1 MVVWLSMR
9 AQKGGLG
16 LKKVVM
22 SLAAWISNSISR
34 SGKLMPPSVRGRVA
48 VMSVGGCELEL
59 CHISC
64 ISRDLICFLNGQVGG
79 AMEAWYHILD
89 RTRDL
94 ATRTLPRK
102 DKERVAR
109 DLVRGVILVM
119 RDCPERCNIGGSEW
133 EDDAKCVDGA

>member
-1 MVVWLSMR
+1 MR

-22 SLAAWISNSISR
+22 SIAVWMSNLTSR
-34 SGKLMPPSVRGRVA
+34 SGKLMPPSERGRGC
-48 VMSVGGCELEL
+48 SVSRRVRMEL

-64 ISRDLICFLNGQVGG
+64 ISRDLICFLNGRVGG
-79 AMEAWYHILD
+79 AMEAWYHILG
-89 RTRDL
+89 RTKDL

-102 DKERVAR
+102 DRERVAR

-119 RDCPERCNIGGSEW
+119 RDCQREVILVVVSGRMMPS
-133 EDDAKCVDGA
+133 VLM